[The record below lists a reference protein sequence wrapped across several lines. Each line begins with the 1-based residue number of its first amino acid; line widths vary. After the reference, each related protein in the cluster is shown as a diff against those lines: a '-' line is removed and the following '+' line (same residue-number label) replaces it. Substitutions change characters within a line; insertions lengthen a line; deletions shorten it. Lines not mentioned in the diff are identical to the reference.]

1 MRRFLRVLV
10 VLGVLGLVYL
20 WLAPRGVG
28 VDPGSVLVLD
38 IQGEYVEAARSPLLS
53 RLFFRDVS
61 RPFLGLY
68 SQLRKA
74 ERDERLHAVVLRIQ
88 RSTLGWAK
96 AQEVRA
102 SLLRMREAGIPTI
115 AYLEVEPVG
124 ANVEYYI
131 ASAAEKVYVAPGT
144 RIPFVGLAAEYLFL
158 GGMWDKLGI
167 DLEVERVGPY
177 KTAADFLA
185 GREMSEAHR
194 EMANW
199 LLDSIDAQFVG
210 GVAAGR
216 GVSEDVVRTA
226 IAAGLSDSQDLAQAG
241 LIDGSAFLEDILD
254 DLGPDRPR
262 VEHKDWAGVD
272 AASVGFEPVSRVA
285 LVYGTGNVVTG
296 EGDRSGSG
304 NPVLASTTVS
314 KAIAEAAEA
323 EDVDAI
329 LFRID
334 SPGGSALASDL
345 VWNAT
350 QRARREKP
358 LVVSFSD
365 VAASGGYYV
374 ASGADAI
381 VAEPGTITG
390 SIGVVTTRPVIQRLY
405 EKLGI
410 GVEALF
416 RGTYARLYTLSQP
429 LDDLERKRLGEE
441 VERTYQLFLDR
452 VVAGR
457 DIDRAALDRVARG
470 RVWTGE
476 QALERGL
483 VDELGG
489 IHTAVARLREMLK
502 LAPDADV
509 EVVVYPPPRPL
520 AVELSELL
528 RGSGLR
534 NALPLPLP
542 APVRRV
548 AAWLES
554 LPTAGP
560 VLLPSL
566 VLEVR

>member
-1 MRRFLRVLV
+1 MRRILRVLV
-10 VLGVLGLVYL
+10 LLGVLGLVYL
-20 WLAPRGVG
+20 WLAPRGVD
-28 VDPGSVLVLD
+28 VDRGSVLVLD
-38 IQGEYVEAARSPLLS
+38 IQGEYVEAARSPLIS
-53 RLFFRDVS
+53 RVFGDAPRS
-61 RPFLGLY
+61 FLGLY

-74 ERDERLHAVVLRIQ
+74 ERDDRLHAVVLRIQ
-88 RSTLGWAK
+88 RSSLGWAK
-96 AQEVRA
+96 AQEIRA
-102 SLLRMREAGIPTI
+102 SLLRMREAGLPTI
-115 AYLEVEPVG
+115 AYLEVEPIG
-124 ANVEYYI
+124 ANIEYYI

-144 RIPFVGLAAEYLFL
+144 SIPFVGLAAEYLFL

-167 DLEVERVGPY
+167 DLEVERVGPH

-216 GVSEDVVRTA
+216 GIPEDAVRAAIANGLSESEDLV
-226 IAAGLSDSQDLAQAG
+226 QAG
-241 LIDGSAFLEDILD
+241 LIDGSAYLSDILD
-254 DLGPDRPR
+254 DLGPDRAR
-262 VEHKDWAGVD
+262 IEHKTWAAVD
-272 AASVGFEPVSRVA
+272 GASVGFDPVARVA
-285 LVYGTGNVVTG
+285 VVYGTGNVVTG

-314 KAIAEAAEA
+314 KALSDAAEA

-329 LFRID
+329 LFRVD

-358 LVVSFSD
+358 VVVSFSD

-374 ASGADAI
+374 ACGADAI
-381 VAEPGTITG
+381 VAGPGTITG
-390 SIGVVTTRPVIQRLY
+390 SIGVVTIRPVIRRLY

-410 GVEALF
+410 GVEALY
-416 RGTYARLYTLSQP
+416 RGPHAKLYTLSEP
-429 LDDLERKRLGEE
+429 LDDDERQRLGEE

-457 DIDRAALDRVARG
+457 EIDRTALEQVARG

-502 LAPDADV
+502 LAPDVDV

-520 AVELSELL
+520 AAELRDLL
-528 RGSGLR
+528 QGVGLR

-554 LPTAGP
+554 LPTGGP
-560 VLLPSL
+560 VLLPTL
-566 VLEVR
+566 ALEIR